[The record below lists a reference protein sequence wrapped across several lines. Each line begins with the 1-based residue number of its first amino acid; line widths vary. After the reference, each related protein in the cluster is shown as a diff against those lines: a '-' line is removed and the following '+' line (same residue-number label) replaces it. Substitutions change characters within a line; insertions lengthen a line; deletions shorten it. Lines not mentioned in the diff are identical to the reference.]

1 MDMTTTA
8 MIVMEPGGDW
18 PGQIGDS
25 TNLVAFSQGGEDL
38 LRKTQEK
45 VDALRRGKQA
55 VRVAVLACNPA
66 AGGATALRRAQLARM
81 LLGLVTSTTCGR
93 LVLSASGRA
102 SRQLREELLRLAGE
116 LTEELRGA
124 TATISLRF
132 ADASLSPMGTAV

>member
-1 MDMTTTA
+1 MTTTA
-8 MIVMEPGGDW
+8 MVVIEPGGDW

-25 TNLVAFSQGGEDL
+25 PNLVAFSPGVEDL
-38 LRKTQEK
+38 LRKTQAK

-55 VRVAVLACNPA
+55 VRVAVLACNRA
-66 AGGATALRRAQLARM
+66 AGGATALRRAQLAHM
-81 LLGLVTSTTCGR
+81 LLGVVTSTTCGR

-132 ADASLSPMGTAV
+132 ADASLSPMRTAV